1 MQYMSDKFDLRKDIR
16 LNTKVKSAHWQSDSR
31 SWLLTDSTGKQYSTR
46 FLITAMGILSQPSL
60 PNIPGVE
67 TFRGEAWHPARWPKD
82 WNLDGKRVG
91 VIGTGATAIQLIPEI
106 AKTGLQQ
113 LTVFQRR
120 ANWSAPLRNDSISP
134 EEMAKIK
141 KNYPAILKRCNETYA
156 GFVHSGDPRKTME
169 VPEDE
174 RIAHWEKMYQL
185 RGFAKWLGGFSD
197 LGTNREAAAAYSVFI
212 AEKIRGRVND
222 PATAEKLIPKCH
234 PFGTRRVPLESGYFE
249 TYNQP
254 NVRLVDYKV
263 DSPIERITDKGVKLA
278 SGEAIELDVLV
289 YATGF
294 DALTGALTNGINLRG
309 VDGITPKELWKD
321 GIRTYLGLFLK
332 GFPNLCGVGIPH
344 QAFGNVPRSLEF
356 AADWVSAFLKHCRNS
371 QVTYFEAKEEEVQ
384 KWTDHVHECAKGL
397 LSNEVP
403 SWMTG
408 VSPNVEGKQKI
419 IVARYS
425 GSGPA
430 YRKRIQGVADRG
442 YEDLVLMK

>member
-1 MQYMSDKFDLRKDIR
+1 MQF
-16 LNTKVKSAHWQSDSR
+16 NTRVTSAHWQANDR
-31 SWLLTDSTGKQYSTR
+31 CWLLTDANGKQYSAR

-67 TFRGEAWHPARWPKD
+67 TFQGEAWHPAQWPKD

-91 VIGTGATAIQLIPEI
+91 VIGTGATAIQFIPEI
-106 AKTGLQQ
+106 AKTNLKH

-120 ANWSAPLRNDSISP
+120 ANWSAPLRNDKINP
-134 EEMAKIK
+134 EEMAEIK
-141 KNYPAILKRCNETYA
+141 KNYAAILKQCNESYA
-156 GFVHSGDPRKTME
+156 GFLHSADPRKTMD
-169 VPEDE
+169 VPEAE
-174 RIAHWEKMYQL
+174 RIAHWEEKYMQ

-197 LGTNREAAAAYSVFI
+197 IGTNREAAQAYSEFI
-212 AEKIRGRVND
+212 ADKIRGRVDD

-234 PFGTRRVPLESGYFE
+234 LFGTRRVPLESGYFE
-249 TYNQP
+249 TFNKP
-254 NVRLVDYKV
+254 NVRLVDYKA
-263 DSPIERITDKGVKLA
+263 DSPIERITEKGVTLA
-278 SGEAIELDVLV
+278 SGEEIKLDVLI

-294 DALTGALTNGINLRG
+294 DALTGALTNGIDLRG
-309 VDGITPKELWKD
+309 VNGITPTELWKD
-321 GIRTYLGLFLK
+321 GIRTYLGLFLH

-356 AADWVSAFLKHCRNS
+356 AVDWVSTFLKHC
-371 QVTYFEAKEEEVQ
+371 QDHGITYLEAKEEEVG
-384 KWTDHVHECAKGL
+384 KWTEHVHDCSKGL

-408 VSPNVEGKQKI
+408 VSPNVEGRQRM

-430 YRKRIQGVADRG
+430 YRKRVQEVAVRG
-442 YEDLVLMK
+442 HEDLVLKR